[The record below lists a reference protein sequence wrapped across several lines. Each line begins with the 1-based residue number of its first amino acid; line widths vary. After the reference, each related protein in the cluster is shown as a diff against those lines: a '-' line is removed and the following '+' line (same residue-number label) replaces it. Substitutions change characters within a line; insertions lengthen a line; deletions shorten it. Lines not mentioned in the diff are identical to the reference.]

1 MNSKKWLYASMVLSF
16 LALVCFVATQ
26 NYYAA
31 VWAGIALISQDTQRI
46 QIDTINL
53 LHEIKRTAGKS

>member
-1 MNSKKWLYASMVLSF
+1 MVLTF

-31 VWAGIALISQDTQRI
+31 VWAGIALISQNTQLV

-53 LHEIKRTAGKS
+53 LHEINELQEKANAALRLR